1 MHIPKNN
8 RNFAPQNRGV
18 AQLVVY
24 LVWDQ
29 VVARSSRV
37 TPTIFNCFFFAK
49 SVTVLHSFFCPL
61 NFCQQ
66 KNDNSLIIRLLSSCC
81 DSGGIQTHNPHIRS
95 VVLYSVELRNRQSVS
110 DLRLQSY
117 DFFVLQPNKNAFFFE
132 KNAFL

>member
-1 MHIPKNN
+1 MTNFFAKNEKKIGCDLHIPKNN

-49 SVTVLHSFFCPL
+49 SVTVLRSFFCSL
-61 NFCQQ
+61 NFCRQ
-66 KNDNSLIIRLLSSCC
+66 KKRQLS
-81 DSGGIQTHNPHIRS
+81 N
-95 VVLYSVELRNRQSVS
+95 Y
-110 DLRLQSY
+110 
-117 DFFVLQPNKNAFFFE
+117 
-132 KNAFL
+132 